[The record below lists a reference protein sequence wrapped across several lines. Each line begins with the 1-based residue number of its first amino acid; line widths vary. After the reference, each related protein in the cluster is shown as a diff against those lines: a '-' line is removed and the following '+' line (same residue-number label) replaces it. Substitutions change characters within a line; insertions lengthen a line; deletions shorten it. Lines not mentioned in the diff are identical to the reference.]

1 MSENSGKNG
10 RNGQDG
16 NEDHGKAED
25 KKVTVNVD
33 TKDRKVRPGPY
44 VVSAFKAE
52 VKVDATK
59 ELEEVINGQL
69 TPLDDSATITIRGG
83 ETFISHIR
91 RGGSSWT

>member
-10 RNGQDG
+10 GDDQQENGDKG
-16 NEDHGKAED
+16 GD

-33 TKDRKVRPGPY
+33 TKDRKVKAGEY

-52 VKVDATK
+52 VKVDAAK

-69 TPLDDSATITIRGG
+69 TPLDDNAKIVIRGG

-91 RGGSSWT
+91 RGGSSWK